1 MADDEQTTTTRAALS
16 KARMEAFSDGVMAI
30 AITLLVLDLAVRPPG
45 SPLEQFLRGWPAY
58 FVYLVSFLT
67 IGAAWIGHSSL
78 TDDLDHVDRI
88 FLRLNLLF
96 LLSVS
101 FLPFPTRLVGEALE
115 RGTSWQRVAVD
126 RVRAHGAGDPLV
138 VRGDGLLRSTRRPTA
153 IARPTATW
161 RTRRRSSASSSASM
175 WQRSLSACWFPAP
188 RSCSISPQRCSS
200 SCRSGPSPRRS
211 SEAGKRSLESVR
223 SFIPPKRPAM
233 NAPPTDPAPGGA
245 GPPRHSRVPARG
257 QKAAAKGAAVAKR
270 GRLWIE
276 NQPPDSRKGAT
287 IGWVRRYQASNGQL
301 FAVLLSAYLLLT
313 LIPVF
318 LVTASYSYKDPTAL
332 ADRIEHRLRLRGT
345 TAQLFSSVMVGT
357 GEHKISAVLIAIID
371 LFFFGLGF
379 PRVLQIVHAR
389 SWGIDLGKSVLADQ
403 ARYVE
408 VLVAL
413 VLGAALFVGQT
424 RALRGEPSWIGW
436 FLDPRLARA
445 AARLLH
451 LGAADLAPS
460 PRPDAE
466 PGPGAVFTV
475 LGFVILRLISALL
488 LTHWL
493 NWYSTTYGAF
503 GIIIAIFFWLILI
516 GTVLVLAAAL
526 SPAFAQRRDLLE
538 AHAED
543 RS

>member
-1 MADDEQTTTTRAALS
+1 MRRAA
-16 KARMEAFSDGVMAI
+16 I
-30 AITLLVLDLAVRPPG
+30 
-45 SPLEQFLRGWPAY
+45 
-58 FVYLVSFLT
+58 
-67 IGAAWIGHSSL
+67 
-78 TDDLDHVDRI
+78 
-88 FLRLNLLF
+88 
-96 LLSVS
+96 
-101 FLPFPTRLVGEALE
+101 
-115 RGTSWQRVAVD
+115 
-126 RVRAHGAGDPLV
+126 
-138 VRGDGLLRSTRRPTA
+138 
-153 IARPTATW
+153 
-161 RTRRRSSASSSASM
+161 
-175 WQRSLSACWFPAP
+175 
-188 RSCSISPQRCSS
+188 
-200 SCRSGPSPRRS
+200 
-211 SEAGKRSLESVR
+211 
-223 SFIPPKRPAM
+223 
-233 NAPPTDPAPGGA
+233 
-245 GPPRHSRVPARG
+245 
-257 QKAAAKGAAVAKR
+257 KGAAVAER

-318 LVTASYSYKDPTAL
+318 LVTASYAYKDPTAL

-379 PRVLQIVHAR
+379 PRVLQIAHAR

-436 FLDPRLARA
+436 ILDIGWLALLLAFFVWAPRI
-445 AARLLH
+445 LLH
-451 LGAADLAPS
+451 HRVTTRNLV
-460 PRPDAE
+460 
-466 PGPGAVFTV
+466 PGAVFTV
-475 LGFVILRLISALL
+475 LGLVILRLISGLL

-503 GIIIAIFFWLILI
+503 GIIIAIFFWIILI
-516 GTVLVLAAAL
+516 GTVLILAAAL
-526 SPAFAQRRDLLE
+526 SPALAQRRDLLQ
-538 AHAED
+538 ARAQD

>member
-1 MADDEQTTTTRAALS
+1 MS
-16 KARMEAFSDGVMAI
+16 
-30 AITLLVLDLAVRPPG
+30 
-45 SPLEQFLRGWPAY
+45 
-58 FVYLVSFLT
+58 
-67 IGAAWIGHSSL
+67 GA
-78 TDDLDHVDRI
+78 
-88 FLRLNLLF
+88 
-96 LLSVS
+96 
-101 FLPFPTRLVGEALE
+101 PTE
-115 RGTSWQRVAVD
+115 
-126 RVRAHGAGDPLV
+126 
-138 VRGDGLLRSTRRPTA
+138 
-153 IARPTATW
+153 
-161 RTRRRSSASSSASM
+161 
-175 WQRSLSACWFPAP
+175 
-188 RSCSISPQRCSS
+188 
-200 SCRSGPSPRRS
+200 
-211 SEAGKRSLESVR
+211 
-223 SFIPPKRPAM
+223 
-233 NAPPTDPAPGGA
+233 PAPGA
-245 GPPRHSRVPARG
+245 SGPPRHSRVPARA
-257 QKAAAKGAAVAKR
+257 QHAAAKGAAVAER

-287 IGWVRRYQASNGQL
+287 IGWFRRYQASNGQL

-357 GEHKISAVLIAIID
+357 GEHKVSAVLIAIID

-379 PRVLQIVHAR
+379 PRVLQIAHAR

-436 FLDPRLARA
+436 ILDIGWLALLLAFFVWAPRI
-445 AARLLH
+445 LLH
-451 LGAADLAPS
+451 HRVTTRNLV
-460 PRPDAE
+460 
-466 PGPGAVFTV
+466 PGAVFTV
-475 LGFVILRLISALL
+475 LGLVILRLISGLL

-503 GIIIAIFFWLILI
+503 GIIIAMFFWIILI
-516 GTVLVLAAAL
+516 GTVLILAAAL
-526 SPAFAQRRDLLE
+526 SPALAQRRDLLE
-538 AHAED
+538 AHAQD